1 MLDLE
6 GSDRTD
12 VSYSPAQ
19 AVLRVSAVVAML
31 LAIGVLYDWGAFA
44 FVMALIVC
52 IFLHELGHYLAG
64 KHAGMKV
71 TQFFLFFGPRVWS
84 FRRGE
89 TEYGVRLLPLGAFVK
104 VPGMHNLDT
113 EVDPADEARTYRAA
127 PARKRILFAS
137 AGSLMHF
144 AIALLLFFVV
154 FVGQGKPVASDAWSI
169 AAVSAGS
176 PAAAAGLAPG
186 DTITAFNGQPVTS
199 YERLTPLIRANAGQ
213 RVELTV
219 RHGTDSRLVSTT
231 LVQNPNSCRSGGFL
245 GIGPDFPATTY
256 QRMNPLAAVGNSVT
270 EFVRGSGQA
279 VTGLGTVFS
288 PSGLKKYTGAV
299 TSGCNTD
306 QRMLSPIGAAKLGGT
321 VAREGVWAFLS
332 LLAIVNLFIGI
343 VNWVPLLPFDG
354 GHMAIAAYEGIR
366 SRGRSTPYRA
376 DVGRLLPLTYAVVLL
391 LGLLFIGNTYLDLTH
406 GIGG

>member
-1 MLDLE
+1 MIDLE
-6 GSDRTD
+6 GADRTD
-12 VSYSPAQ
+12 VTFSRGQ
-19 AVLRVSAVVAML
+19 AALRMSAVAAML
-31 LAIGVLYDWGAFA
+31 LAIGVFYDWGAFA

-52 IFLHELGHYLAG
+52 IFLHELGHYLAA

-89 TEYGVRLLPLGAFVK
+89 TEYGVRAFPLGAFVK

-113 EVDPADEARTYRAA
+113 EVDPADEPRTYRQA
-127 PARKRILFAS
+127 PVRKRLLFAG

-144 AIALLLFFVV
+144 AIALVLFFVV
-154 FVGQGKPVASDAWSI
+154 FVGQGKPVVSDAWSI
-169 AAVSAGS
+169 AQVSSGS

-186 DTITAFNGQPVTS
+186 DTITAFNGLPVRS
-199 YERLTPLIRANAGQ
+199 YEQLTPLIRANSGQ
-213 RVELTV
+213 RVDLTV
-219 RHGTDSRLVSTT
+219 QHGADTRLVSAT
-231 LVQNPNSCRSGGFL
+231 LVENTNSCRKGGFL
-245 GIGPDFPATTY
+245 GIGPEFPATTY
-256 QRMNPLAAVGNSVT
+256 QRMNPIVAAGNSVT

-279 VTGLGTVFS
+279 VKGLGAVFS

-306 QRMLSPIGAAKLGGT
+306 NRMLSPIGAAKLGGT

-354 GHMAIAAYEGIR
+354 GHMLIAAYEGVR
-366 SRGRSTPYRA
+366 SRRRATPYRA

-391 LGLLFIGNTYLDLTH
+391 LGLLFVGNTYLDITH